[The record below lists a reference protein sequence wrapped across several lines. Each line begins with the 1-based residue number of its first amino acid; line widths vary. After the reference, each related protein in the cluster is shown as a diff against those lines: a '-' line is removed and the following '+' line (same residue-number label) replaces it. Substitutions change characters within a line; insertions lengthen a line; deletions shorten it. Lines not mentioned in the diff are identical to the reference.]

1 MRHSLILVARRLTS
15 ALLAPALL
23 LALWTAPARANNL
36 LDMQIVSRATGLPLQ
51 VYVHRGQRYVVGV
64 PGEGY
69 SVRLTNRSGG
79 RVLSVLAV
87 DGINAITGETAATS
101 QSGYVLAPF
110 ETAEITGWRK
120 SMEEVAR
127 FYFTR
132 LPDSYAARTD
142 RPDNVGVIGVAAYAE
157 YVPPPPV
164 TVVPAPRSDNAARQA
179 APAAPAAEAAAGT
192 ERDLGKLKAEREE
205 SRLGTGH
212 GERETAPTR
221 YTEFRRATSQ
231 PQEIVTVRYDSRA
244 QLVSQGVIREVPPRR
259 LPDPQPFPARF
270 VPDPRR

>member
-1 MRHSLILVARRLTS
+1 MYHAFLCLGRRLVS
-15 ALLAPALL
+15 ILLAPALL
-23 LALWTAPARANNL
+23 LALPAGAAHAGTL
-36 LDMQIVSRATGLPLQ
+36 IDMQIVSRATGLPLQ

-69 SVRLTNRSGG
+69 SIRLTNRSAG
-79 RVLSVLAV
+79 RVLGVLSV
-87 DGINAITGETAATS
+87 DGINAVTGETAATS
-101 QSGYVLAPF
+101 QSGYVLAAY

-120 SMEEVAR
+120 SLEEVAR
-127 FYFTR
+127 FYFTH

-157 YVPPPPV
+157 YAPPPQ
-164 TVVPAPRSDNAARQA
+164 PAVQRSDEAAREQA
-179 APAAPAAEAAAGT
+179 GTAPAAPAAKAAAPA
-192 ERDLGKLKAEREE
+192 ERDAAQSRAE

-212 GERETAPTR
+212 GERETAPTH

-231 PQEIVTVRYDSRA
+231 PQEIFSVRYDSLPR
-244 QLVSQGVIREVPPRR
+244 LVSQGVIRETPPRQ
-259 LPDPQPFPARF
+259 PAPQPFPARF

>member
-1 MRHSLILVARRLTS
+1 MRSFV
-15 ALLAPALL
+15 ALL
-23 LALWTAPARANNL
+23 LGALALFATVPTRAGNL
-36 LDMQIVSRATGLPLQ
+36 LDIQIVSRATGLPLQ
-51 VYVHRGQRYVVGV
+51 VYIHRGQRYVIGV

-69 SVRLTNRSGG
+69 SIRLSNRSGG
-79 RVLSVLAV
+79 RVLGVLAV
-87 DGINAITGETAATS
+87 DGINAITGDTAATN

-164 TVVPAPRSDNAARQA
+164 ASAPALRSDNAARQA
-179 APAAPAAEAAAGT
+179 APAAESAAGA
-192 ERDLGKLKAEREE
+192 ERDVGKLKAEREE

-231 PQEIVTVRYDSRA
+231 PQEVVTVRYDSRA
-244 QLVSQGVIREVPPRR
+244 QLVSQGVIREVPPRI
-259 LPDPQPFPARF
+259 PNPQPFPAHF
-270 VPDPRR
+270 VPDPRS